1 MTMKDG
7 IQMIALIF
15 QSGTF
20 LGKPDVNF
28 NGEREEKLKNRYLPF
43 APLTSCYIHPI
54 EV

>member
-20 LGKPDVNF
+20 LGKSDVNF
-28 NGEREEKLKNRYLPF
+28 NGEREEKQK
-43 APLTSCYIHPI
+43 
-54 EV
+54 